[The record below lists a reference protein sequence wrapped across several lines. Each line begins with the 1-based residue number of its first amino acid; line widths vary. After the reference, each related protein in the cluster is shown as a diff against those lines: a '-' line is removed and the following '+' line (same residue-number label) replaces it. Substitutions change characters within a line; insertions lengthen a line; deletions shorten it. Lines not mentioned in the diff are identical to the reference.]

1 MMMMAMHMLWPRDP
15 SSVKGAKIE
24 RESARRV
31 WHFAGPYRSQIVGFL
46 VAVIFASILGLVP
59 AILFGSI
66 IDRAIPNQ
74 DRDLLAVYAA
84 AIVVAALLQG
94 VVGLAERY
102 WSSRIGEG
110 VIYDL
115 RVALFDHVQRL
126 PMAFFTRTQT
136 GTLTNR
142 LNNDVIG
149 AQRALT
155 TTLGTVVSNVITLIT
170 TLIAM
175 VILEWRLTL
184 LALILTPFFV
194 LPYRRIGRI
203 QQSITREGMELN
215 ASMNSTMTER
225 FNVAGALLVKLFGR
239 GGDELDLFS
248 DRATR
253 VRDIGIRS
261 ALFTRGFMTVL
272 TLLGAIG
279 TALVYG
285 LGGLFAINGTFTVGE
300 LAAMGLLVGR
310 IYMPLTGLTNAR
322 IDVLTAL
329 VSFDRVFEVLD
340 AASPLQDS
348 PDATA
353 LGEIQGRIEFDGV
366 SFRYPRSD
374 ELIVPGLETPSSGNS
389 EEAAAIEAA
398 SADILSDLSFAIEPG
413 QMVALVGP
421 SGAGK
426 TTLTSLIPRLYDV
439 TDGSVTIDGRD
450 VRSITQE
457 SLRGAIGVVMQDPHL
472 FHESIGDNLRY
483 AKPDAT
489 EADLIEACRAA
500 QVWELIQEL
509 PAGFDTVVGERG
521 YRMSGGEKQ
530 RLSIARMLLKDPAI
544 VILDEATSH
553 LDSENEALVQEALSE
568 ALAGRTSVVIAH
580 RLSTITQADQILVLE
595 NGRLVEAGMHDD
607 LLADDGLYAELFH
620 LLVRDQNGGQRDP
633 KDHDAALTE
642 ISGV

>member
-1 MMMMAMHMLWPRDP
+1 MSMHMLWPRDAD
-15 SSVKGAKIE
+15 SVKGAQIGAE
-24 RESARRV
+24 TAARIWR
-31 WHFAGPYRSQIVGFL
+31 FAHPYRGQVIGFL
-46 VAVIFASILGLVP
+46 SAVILQAVLGLVP
-59 AILFGSI
+59 PLLFGSI

-74 DRDLLAVYAA
+74 DRRLLLIFAI
-84 AIVVAALLQG
+84 AIVASAVLQG
-94 VVGLAERY
+94 VVGLFERF

-126 PMAFFTRTQT
+126 PLAFFTRTQT

-155 TTLGTVVSNVITLIT
+155 TTLGTVVSNVITLVT

-175 VILEWRLTL
+175 FVLEWRLTL
-184 LALILTPFFV
+184 LALVLTPLFV

-203 QQSITREGMELN
+203 QQGITREGMEFN
-215 ASMNSTMTER
+215 AAMNSTMTER

-239 GGDELDLFS
+239 GDDELELFS
-248 DRATR
+248 DRAAQ

-261 ALFTRGFMTVL
+261 AIFTRGFMTVL
-272 TLLGAIG
+272 SLLGAIG

-285 LGGLFAINGTFTVGE
+285 LGGLFALEGSFSVGD

-340 AASPLQDS
+340 AESPLVDA
-348 PDATA
+348 PDARP
-353 LGEIQGRIEFDGV
+353 LRNPEGRIEFRNV

-374 ELIVPGLETPSSGNS
+374 ELIVPGLETPGATADGVS
-389 EEAAAIEAA
+389 EAEARTAPVLN
-398 SADILSDLSFAIEPG
+398 DVSFTIEPG
-413 QMVALVGP
+413 QLVALVGP

-439 TDGSVTIDGRD
+439 TDGAVLVDGHD
-450 VRSITQE
+450 VRSLTQE
-457 SLRGAIGVVMQDPHL
+457 SLRSSIGVVVQDPHL

-489 EADLIEACRAA
+489 DAELLEVCRAA
-500 QVWELIQEL
+500 QIHEVIEAL
-509 PAGFDTVVGERG
+509 PAGLDTVVGERG

-530 RLSIARMLLKDPAI
+530 RLSIARMLLKDPAM

-553 LDSENEALVQEALSE
+553 LDSENEAQVQA
-568 ALAGRTSVVIAH
+568 ALARALTNRTSVVIAH
-580 RLSTITQADQILVLE
+580 RLSTITEADQILVLDE
-595 NGRLVEAGMHDD
+595 GRLVEHGTHEV
-607 LLADDGLYAELFH
+607 LLAANGLYADLYR
-620 LLVRDQNGGQRDP
+620 LLVRDGETV
-633 KDHDAALTE
+633 L
-642 ISGV
+642 S

>member
-1 MMMMAMHMLWPRDP
+1 MQMMMLWPRDRD
-15 SSVKGAKIE
+15 SVADARIDRAAALRIWRFAK
-24 RESARRV
+24 
-31 WHFAGPYRSQIVGFL
+31 PYRGLVAGFL
-46 VAVIFASILGLVP
+46 VTVIVEAVLGLIP
-59 AILFGSI
+59 PLLFGRI
-66 IDRAIPNQ
+66 IDQAIPNE
-74 DRDLLAVYAA
+74 DRGLLGIFAV
-84 AIVVAALLQG
+84 AIVASSILAG
-94 VVGLAERY
+94 AVGLMERW

-126 PMAFFTRTQT
+126 PMMFFTRTQT
-136 GTLTNR
+136 GALTNR

-155 TTLGTVVSNVITLIT
+155 TTLGTVVSNVITLAT

-175 VILEWRLTL
+175 FILEWRLTL
-184 LALILTPFFV
+184 LALVLTPFFV
-194 LPYRRIGRI
+194 LPYRRIGGI
-203 QQSITREGMELN
+203 QQAITRESMDLN
-215 ASMNSTMTER
+215 AKMNTTMTER

-239 GGDELDLFS
+239 GEDELGLFRG
-248 DRATR
+248 RAER

-261 ALFTRGFMTVL
+261 AIFTRAFMTMI
-272 TLLGAIG
+272 TLLGAVG

-285 LGGLFAINGTFTVGE
+285 LGGLFAINGTFSVGE

-340 AASPLQDS
+340 APSPLVDA
-348 PDATA
+348 PDAKT
-353 LGEIQGRIEFDGV
+353 LDQPRGRIEFSDV

-374 ELIVPGLETPSSGNS
+374 ESIVPGLELGSSS
-389 EEAAAIEAA
+389 SSAEAEAALAPVL
-398 SADILSDLSFAIEPG
+398 DGVSFTIEPG
-413 QMVALVGP
+413 QLVAVVGP

-426 TTLTSLIPRLYDV
+426 TTLTSLVPRLYDV
-439 TDGSVTIDGRD
+439 TDGAVLFDGHD
-450 VRSITQE
+450 VRSLAQE
-457 SLRGAIGVVMQDPHL
+457 SLRSAIGVVMQDPHL

-489 EADLIEACRAA
+489 DAELVAACRAA
-500 QVWELIQEL
+500 QIMDLIDSL
-509 PAGFDTVVGERG
+509 PSGFDTVVGERG

-530 RLSIARMLLKDPAI
+530 RLSIARMLLKDPAV

-553 LDSENEALVQEALSE
+553 LDSENEALVQEALAK
-568 ALAGRTSVVIAH
+568 ALSGRTAVVVAH

-595 NGRLVEAGMHDD
+595 NGRLVEQGVHGDLIEAG
-607 LLADDGLYAELFH
+607 GLYADLFR
-620 LLVRDQNGGQRDP
+620 LLVREQ
-633 KDHDAALTE
+633 
-642 ISGV
+642 V

>member
-1 MMMMAMHMLWPRDP
+1 MMSMHMLWPRDAD
-15 SSVKGAKIE
+15 SVKGVQIGAE
-24 RESARRV
+24 TAARIWR
-31 WHFAGPYRSQIVGFL
+31 FARPYRGQVLGFL
-46 VAVIFASILGLVP
+46 TAVIVQAVLGLVP
-59 AILFGSI
+59 PLLFGSI

-74 DRDLLAVYAA
+74 DRGLLLIFAI
-84 AIVVAALLQG
+84 AIVAAALLQG
-94 VVGLAERY
+94 VVGLFERF

-115 RVALFDHVQRL
+115 RVALFGHVQRL
-126 PMAFFTRTQT
+126 PLAFFTRTQT

-155 TTLGTVVSNVITLIT
+155 TTLGTVVSNVITLVT

-175 VILEWRLTL
+175 FVLEWRLTL
-184 LALILTPFFV
+184 LALILTPLFV

-203 QQSITREGMELN
+203 QQSITRDGMDLN
-215 ASMNSTMTER
+215 AAMNSTMTER

-239 GGDELDLFS
+239 GNDELELFS
-248 DRATR
+248 DRASQ

-261 ALFTRGFMTVL
+261 AIFTRGFMTVL
-272 TLLGAIG
+272 SLLGAIG

-285 LGGLFAINGTFTVGE
+285 LGGLFALNGSFSVGD
-300 LAAMGLLVGR
+300 LTAMGLLVGR

-340 AASPLQDS
+340 AESPLVDA
-348 PDATA
+348 PDARE
-353 LGEIQGRIEFDGV
+353 LHDPHGRIEFRDV

-374 ELIVPGLETPSSGNS
+374 ELIVPGLETPSAGPPGSGNS
-389 EEAAAIEAA
+389 SGNGSGPTEADAAPV
-398 SADILSDLSFAIEPG
+398 LQNVSFTIEPG
-413 QMVALVGP
+413 QLVAVVGP

-439 TDGSVTIDGRD
+439 TDGAVLVDGHD
-450 VRSITQE
+450 VRSLTQE
-457 SLRGAIGVVMQDPHL
+457 SLRSSIGVVVQDPHL

-489 EADLIEACRAA
+489 EAELVEACRAA
-500 QVWELIQEL
+500 QIHDVIEAL
-509 PAGFDTVVGERG
+509 PAGFDTIVGERG

-530 RLSIARMLLKDPAI
+530 RLSIARMLLKDPAM

-553 LDSENEALVQEALSE
+553 LDSENEALVQAALGR
-568 ALAGRTSVVIAH
+568 ALTGRTSVVIAH
-580 RLSTITQADQILVLE
+580 RLSTITEADQILVLDD
-595 NGRLVEAGMHDD
+595 GRLVEHGTHDG
-607 LLADDGLYAELFH
+607 LLAADGLYADLYH
-620 LLVRDQNGGQRDP
+620 LLVRDGETVIG
-633 KDHDAALTE
+633 
-642 ISGV
+642 

>member
-1 MMMMAMHMLWPRDP
+1 MSMHMLWPRDAD
-15 SSVKGAKIE
+15 SVKGVQIGAE
-24 RESARRV
+24 TAARIWR
-31 WHFAGPYRSQIVGFL
+31 FASPYRGQVFGFL
-46 VAVIFASILGLVP
+46 SAVILQAVLGLVP
-59 AILFGSI
+59 PLLFGSI

-74 DRDLLAVYAA
+74 DRRLLLIFAI
-84 AIVVAALLQG
+84 AIVAAALLQG
-94 VVGLAERY
+94 FVGLFERF

-110 VIYDL
+110 VIFDL

-126 PMAFFTRTQT
+126 PLAFFTRTQT

-155 TTLGTVVSNVITLIT
+155 TTLGTVVSNVITLVT

-175 VILEWRLTL
+175 FVLEWRLTL
-184 LALILTPFFV
+184 LALILTPLFV

-203 QQSITREGMELN
+203 QQGITREGMDLN
-215 ASMNSTMTER
+215 AAMNSTMTER

-239 GGDELDLFS
+239 GDDELELFA
-248 DRATR
+248 DRAAQ

-261 ALFTRGFMTVL
+261 AIFTRGFMTVL
-272 TLLGAIG
+272 SLLGAIG

-285 LGGLFAINGTFTVGE
+285 LGGLFALEGSFSVGE
-300 LAAMGLLVGR
+300 LTAMGLLVGR

-340 AASPLQDS
+340 AKSPLVDA
-348 PDATA
+348 PDARP
-353 LGEIQGRIEFDGV
+353 LHRPEGRIEFRNV

-374 ELIVPGLETPSSGNS
+374 ELIVPGLETPSASNNGS
-389 EEAAAIEAA
+389 AAAEAATAPV
-398 SADILSDLSFAIEPG
+398 LKNVSFTIEPG
-413 QMVALVGP
+413 QLVAVVGP

-439 TDGSVTIDGRD
+439 TDGAILVDGHD
-450 VRSITQE
+450 VRSVTQA
-457 SLRGAIGVVMQDPHL
+457 SLRSSIGVVVQDPHL

-483 AKPDAT
+483 AKPTATDA
-489 EADLIEACRAA
+489 ELVEVCRAA
-500 QVWELIQEL
+500 QIHDVIEAL
-509 PAGFDTVVGERG
+509 PAGFDTIVGERG

-530 RLSIARMLLKDPAI
+530 RLSIARMLLKDPAM

-553 LDSENEALVQEALSE
+553 LDSENEAQVQA
-568 ALAGRTSVVIAH
+568 ALARALTGRTSVVIAH
-580 RLSTITQADQILVLE
+580 RLSTITEADQILVLDE
-595 NGRLVEAGMHDD
+595 GRLVEQGTHEV
-607 LLADDGLYAELFH
+607 LLAADGLYADLYR
-620 LLVRDQNGGQRDP
+620 LLVRDGETVLG
-633 KDHDAALTE
+633 
-642 ISGV
+642 

>member
-1 MMMMAMHMLWPRDP
+1 MSMHMLWPRDAD
-15 SSVKGAKIE
+15 SVKGAQIGAE
-24 RESARRV
+24 TAARIWR
-31 WHFAGPYRSQIVGFL
+31 FAHPYRGQVIGFL
-46 VAVIFASILGLVP
+46 SAVILQAVLGLVP
-59 AILFGSI
+59 PLLFGSI

-74 DRDLLAVYAA
+74 DRRLLLIFAI
-84 AIVVAALLQG
+84 AIVASAVLQG
-94 VVGLAERY
+94 VVGLFERF

-126 PMAFFTRTQT
+126 PLAFFTRTQT

-155 TTLGTVVSNVITLIT
+155 TTLGTVVSNVITLVT

-175 VILEWRLTL
+175 FVLEWRLTL
-184 LALILTPFFV
+184 LALVLTPLFV

-203 QQSITREGMELN
+203 QQGITREGMEFN
-215 ASMNSTMTER
+215 AAMNSTMTER

-239 GGDELDLFS
+239 GDDELELFS
-248 DRATR
+248 DRAAQ

-261 ALFTRGFMTVL
+261 AIFTRGFMTVL
-272 TLLGAIG
+272 SLLGAIG

-285 LGGLFAINGTFTVGE
+285 LGGLFALEGSFSVGD

-340 AASPLQDS
+340 AESPLVDA
-348 PDATA
+348 PDARP
-353 LGEIQGRIEFDGV
+353 LRNPEGRIEFRNV

-374 ELIVPGLETPSSGNS
+374 ELIVPGLETPGATAEGVS
-389 EEAAAIEAA
+389 EAEARTAPVLN
-398 SADILSDLSFAIEPG
+398 DVSFTIEPG
-413 QMVALVGP
+413 QLVALVGP

-439 TDGSVTIDGRD
+439 TDGAVLVDGHD
-450 VRSITQE
+450 VRSLTQE
-457 SLRGAIGVVMQDPHL
+457 SLRSSIGVVVQDPHL

-489 EADLIEACRAA
+489 DAELLEVCRAA
-500 QVWELIQEL
+500 QIHEVIEAL
-509 PAGFDTVVGERG
+509 PAGLDTVVGERG

-530 RLSIARMLLKDPAI
+530 RLSIARMLLKDPAM

-553 LDSENEALVQEALSE
+553 LDSENEAQVQA
-568 ALAGRTSVVIAH
+568 ALARALTNRTSVVIAH
-580 RLSTITQADQILVLE
+580 RLSTITEADQILVLDE
-595 NGRLVEAGMHDD
+595 GRLVEHGTHEV
-607 LLADDGLYAELFH
+607 LLAANGLYADLYR
-620 LLVRDQNGGQRDP
+620 LLVRDGETV
-633 KDHDAALTE
+633 L
-642 ISGV
+642 S